1 MTRRL
6 DGERA
11 RVHQRRDGDGDG
23 DRRQTPGGLR
33 ASRSVRHR
41 GEIVDGDRARK
52 TR

>member
-11 RVHQRRDGDGDG
+11 RVHRRDGDDDG

-33 ASRSVRHR
+33 ASRSVQHR